1 MVMKR
6 CLLII
11 SLCACMGTMV
21 SHAGDSI
28 DVHQETV
35 PALSRY
41 DLRVEK
47 RRQQWASL
55 IPTQFVIQNA
65 GNIGLLSA
73 GIGWDY
79 AHHHLETQLLFGFI
93 PKHQSTRA
101 KATMTVKEN
110 YIPWSI
116 ALTGPQTSSGKMMK
130 QGWSFNPLTVSLY
143 VNTVFGHEFWRG
155 QPRRYPSRYYEFM
168 STEYRVNL
176 ALGQRFTW
184 QIPEQRRKRASSVS
198 LFYEVSTCDIYIGS
212 KIIDHGIPFK
222 DLFGLSLGVKLQ
234 TM

>member
-1 MVMKR
+1 MKR
-6 CLLII
+6 FLSII
-11 SLCACMGTMV
+11 SLALVVGAMI
-21 SHAGDSI
+21 ARADDSI
-28 DVHQETV
+28 DVQHESA
-35 PALSRY
+35 PAPTRY
-41 DLRVEK
+41 ELNVEK
-47 RRQQWASL
+47 RRQYWAAL
-55 IPTQFVIQNA
+55 IPTHYVIQNA
-65 GNIGLLSA
+65 GNMGLLSA

-101 KATMTVKEN
+101 KATMTIKEN
-110 YIPWSI
+110 YIPWNI
-116 ALTGPQTSSGKMMK
+116 ALTGQQASSGRSLR

-143 VNTVFGHEFWRG
+143 LNTVFGNEFWGG
-155 QPRRYPSRYYEFM
+155 QPHRYPNRYYEFM
-168 STEYRVNL
+168 STEYRINL

-184 QIPEQRRKRASSVS
+184 QVPEHRRRHISSVS
-198 LFYEVSTCDIYIGS
+198 LFYEVSTCDMYLRS